1 MKVSIIDVGSNSVR
15 LATLADGKTLYKK
28 MQTTRLG
35 EGVSATGKLS
45 ADAAERTAQAVLS
58 YYNEAQKDGA
68 DKIYIFATAAVRSA
82 QNRLLFLD
90 RVKELCGAEVEIMS
104 GDEEAKIGVLGAL
117 KNSDGGIIDVGG
129 ASTEVS
135 IQKDGKYVYSKSV
148 NVGAVS
154 LFEAA
159 GRDREKLLN
168 IISEKIKEYG
178 NFNAG
183 GFGFFAIGGTATRL
197 AAIKH
202 GLTQYR
208 PDVTDGTVFTLD
220 ELKNLSE
227 EYLAKPVAE
236 IRSTT
241 ICGKSSEL
249 VGGGGLLI
257 CAVMEKFGIDEI
269 TVSESDNLEGFYLLK
284 EGML

>member
-15 LATLADGKTLYKK
+15 LATLADGKTLYKN

-45 ADAAERTAQAVLS
+45 PDAAERTAQAVLKF
-58 YYNEAQKDGA
+58 YNDAQKDGA
-68 DKIYIFATAAVRSA
+68 EKIYIFATAAVRSA
-82 QNRLLFLD
+82 QNRLLFLE
-90 RVKELCGAEVEIMS
+90 RVKELCGAEIAILS

-135 IQKDGKYVYSKSV
+135 IQKDGKYVYSKSI
-148 NVGAVS
+148 NVGTVS
-154 LFEAA
+154 LFETA
-159 GRDREKLLN
+159 GREREKLLKE
-168 IISEKIKEYG
+168 IEKKLNEYAP
-178 NFNAG
+178 FNAS

-202 GLTQYR
+202 GLLKYS
-208 PDVTDGTVFTLD
+208 PDITDGTVFTLD
-220 ELKNLSE
+220 ELKILSE
-227 EYLAKPVAE
+227 EYLTKPVEE
-236 IRSTT
+236 ICATT
-241 ICGKSSEL
+241 ICRASSAL

-257 CAVMEKFGIDEI
+257 CAVMEKFGIDKI
-269 TVSESDNLEGFYLLK
+269 TVSESDNLEGYYLLK
-284 EGML
+284 EGIR